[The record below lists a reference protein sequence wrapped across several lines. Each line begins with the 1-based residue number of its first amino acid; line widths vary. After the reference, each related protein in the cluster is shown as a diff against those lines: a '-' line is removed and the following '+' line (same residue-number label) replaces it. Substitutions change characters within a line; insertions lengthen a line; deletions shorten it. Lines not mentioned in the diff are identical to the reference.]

1 MQVWY
6 IIGMKENRLSY
17 RCLVFSN
24 VFTNMSFHFLSEI
37 LAGVFI
43 VVDIYQLH

>member
-6 IIGMKENRLSY
+6 MVGIKKNRLCY
-17 RCLVFSN
+17 RCLVYSN
-24 VFTNMSFHFLSEI
+24 VFTDMSFHFLSEI

-43 VVDIYQLH
+43 VVDIY